1 MGSRVISVRILM
13 ILVPDNLE
21 RPLLQIGQVIE
32 PYYLFRDS
40 GALVVFASPAGGSPI
55 STANR
60 QDQTPAVRRLQRDHL
75 AREALAETLS
85 LDQVSADDF
94 QAAFCIGACEL
105 IEAGGDHPVS
115 LLTAQL
121 LDAGK
126 PVAMFSDTKGLRLLI
141 TGNAP
146 RPAAQALLGALSRSS
161 SESTPR

>member
-1 MGSRVISVRILM
+1 VRILM
-13 ILVPDNLE
+13 IIVPDSLD

-40 GALVVFASPAGGSPI
+40 GAVVVLASPDGGSPI

-105 IEAGGDHPVS
+105 IGSGGDHPVS

-126 PVAMFSDTKGLRLLI
+126 PVAMLSDTNGVRLLI

-146 RPAAQALLGALSRSS
+146 RPAAQALLGALSSSS
-161 SESTPR
+161 SESTLR